1 MKYFNKYKY
10 LIIKSNN
17 IGESRVLHELFFDN
31 GFTWNGK
38 KEISHRAVVGYFII
52 GYYPD
57 RNCIYLVF
65 YNEGNNKGGL
75 SISTATD
82 LIKYYDGKY
91 NGNIYN
97 INDYNLVK
105 NILIY
110 GTDIPN
116 YKPKKIIFR
125 ILW

>member
-1 MKYFNKYKY
+1 MIKYFDKYQY
-10 LIIKSNN
+10 LILRINEINDSK
-17 IGESRVLHELFFDN
+17 IFQQLLFDN
-31 GFTWNGK
+31 SFTWSGIK
-38 KEISHRAVVGYFII
+38 KFYA
-52 GYYPD
+52 D

-116 YKPKKIIFR
+116 YKPKRTKREI
-125 ILW
+125 

>member
-57 RNCIYLVF
+57 RNDKLIGFVSEINSTIENNYLKLS
-65 YNEGNNKGGL
+65 NK
-75 SISTATD
+75 
-82 LIKYYDGKY
+82 K
-91 NGNIYN
+91 IYN
-97 INDYNLVK
+97 INNYKLVE

-116 YKPKKIIFR
+116 YKPKKIIR
-125 ILW
+125 NV